1 MKRSILSLTFFL
13 CLFSLGFVNS
23 SFSIERAKSVSPDK
37 TLAFSKKSL
46 RIAMVLPL
54 AYDKIPEL
62 NFTKFN
68 IEDKKRVKYR
78 CFEYITFY
86 EGARIALDRL
96 EKEGYSVLLYVYDV
110 SEEDTNEMK
119 RVLAKEEMK
128 TMDLI
133 IPLVFQKNFS
143 IAAEFAKDNHIPIVN
158 PMSSN
163 ATIIN
168 DNPFVFK
175 IQPSSIAEV
184 ETLTRYIKK
193 NFSNP
198 NIILLFTP
206 MERPL
211 MEMYQRAFE
220 REKWTWTGIDYNK
233 YSTRIFEKI
242 DIQKENIYISILD
255 KTNQRTN
262 EAYVNGLLSQLNYKK
277 NLPIINL
284 IGQYNW
290 LDYPSVDL
298 TLLQKFNFHFTLSYF
313 NDYTNL
319 NFVEFVKEYR
329 NHFRQEPDKIYAALG
344 YDIMMYFVPNMQEK
358 GIDFVKEPNLD
369 RSKSMINAFFFD
381 RRDPKDG
388 WQNRRTVVYK
398 INDYK
403 IISVGR

>member
-1 MKRSILSLTFFL
+1 MKPKILSLIVFL
-13 CLFSLGFVNS
+13 CLFSLGSVFMAFGVES
-23 SFSIERAKSVSPDK
+23 TKGFSPEK
-37 TLAFSKKSL
+37 TLTFTKKSL
-46 RIAMVLPL
+46 RIAMILPL

-78 CFEYITFY
+78 SFEYITFY

-96 EKEGYSVLLYVYDV
+96 EKEGYSVSLYVYDV
-110 SEEDTNEMK
+110 SEEDSQQMK
-119 RVLAKEEMK
+119 SLLAKDEMK

-133 IPLVFQKNFS
+133 IPLVFNKNFA

-163 ATIIN
+163 SAIID
-168 DNPFVFK
+168 DNSFVFK
-175 IQPSSIAEV
+175 IQPSTIAEV
-184 ETLTRYIKK
+184 ETITRYIKQ
-193 NFSNP
+193 NHSNP

-206 MERPL
+206 MERQV

-242 DIQKENIYISILD
+242 DLKKENVYISILD
-255 KTNQRTN
+255 KTNNKTN
-262 EAYVNGLLSQLNYKK
+262 EAYVNGLLLQLNNKK
-277 NLPIINL
+277 NLPPINL
-284 IGQYNW
+284 IGQYGW

-298 TLLQKFNFHFTLSYF
+298 SLLQKFNFHFTLSYL

-344 YDIMMYFVPNMQEK
+344 FDIMMYFVPAMQEK
-358 GIDFVKEPNLD
+358 GEDFVKDPNID
-369 RSKSMINAFFFD
+369 RSKFMINAFFFD
-381 RRDPKDG
+381 RKDPING

-398 INDYK
+398 MSDYK